1 MSGGFMSSRISNA
14 SLLLVLASGVGL
26 VRSAD
31 AQHAPQMLRWEIRA
45 TVTDVVDPLGLFPG
59 VRAGDPVRGML
70 KYDATLFPNPLYSDF
85 YRHYF
90 TNEPW
95 MDVTRMVIENPR
107 NGTEYA
113 FQTDVEGGF
122 ADLSILNDYPF
133 EEAASDIFY
142 APQSVVPPAG
152 YQGSSPVVAVFL
164 EGPTGIFPEP
174 AEFPTID
181 DRPPTQLALDDW
193 PIATIVFYDADV
205 TDPTATSIEAE
216 IYSLQAVADVPLA
229 GDFDFDGRVDGRD
242 LFGWATSFGGS
253 LLYADANGDNEVDG
267 ADFLVWQRGWT
278 ATSGAGLSAIVPE
291 PRSTGAVLLVAC
303 SVIAGA
309 TRARAS

>member
-1 MSGGFMSSRISNA
+1 
-14 SLLLVLASGVGL
+14 
-26 VRSAD
+26 
-31 AQHAPQMLRWEIRA
+31 
-45 TVTDVVDPLGLFPG
+45 
-59 VRAGDPVRGML
+59 
-70 KYDATLFPNPLYSDF
+70 
-85 YRHYF
+85 
-90 TNEPW
+90 

-113 FQTDVEGGF
+113 FQTDVAGGF

-164 EGPTGIFPEP
+164 EGPTSIFPEP

-181 DRPPTQLALDDW
+181 DRPPTQLALEDW

-216 IYSLQAVADVPLA
+216 IYSLQAVVDVPLA
-229 GDFDFDGRVDGRD
+229 GDFDFDGQVDDRD
-242 LFGWATSFGGS
+242 LFVWSNSFAGS

-267 ADFLVWQRGWT
+267 ADFLVWQQSLT
-278 ATSGAGLSAIVPE
+278 PAAEAGLSSPIPE
-291 PRSTGAVLLVAC
+291 PRSLGVMVLAVC
-303 SVIAGA
+303 SVYVA
-309 TRARAS
+309 TARRRAA